1 MDAVSIAD
9 LADIVGGTVTG
20 WTPQADLV
28 RHVTIHSKHIM
39 QGSLFFALPG
49 ARTDGHK
56 FARDALANGAVGVV
70 LAEGQGQGD
79 DFGGPV
85 IAVPDP
91 LEALQQLAQWWRAQ
105 LPATVVAVVGSSG
118 KTVTKDALVQILGA
132 DRRVFGTPGSF
143 NSKVGVPLALLDCP
157 AGCDIAVF
165 EAAATEPGEM
175 SLLQD
180 IIRPDHVVFTNLG
193 TRHAS
198 SFPGPEAHARELMSI
213 KGDGPDGWLVIGDPQ
228 PVVRGVAEGLAARG
242 YYRGDATAIPAF
254 TILESDPRST
264 LVRVS
269 FPGSADGHVVIQTPF
284 EEILMDVEVALAA
297 SWLLGVEPGT
307 ALQTLTDYV
316 PTETRMEVWQSPEGW
331 TVVRDVATTDA
342 VTLGTALQVS
352 RRLARRSSR
361 FSVVLSDPLGSCK
374 TESVHALGRTLGSS
388 KVDSLWAL
396 ECAAH
401 RGIGET
407 LSAMGSGVEVRYFA
421 SLEAMRPALRDN
433 LGNDDI
439 VLIESPRERSLADVT
454 STLIEPLAPTRLY
467 IDRAALESNV
477 IAFRRLVGPQ
487 VQLLAMVKGLAYG
500 TNAIHVSRSL
510 QAAGIDQLGV
520 ATVDEGVALRRAE
533 VSLPI
538 LVTLATSTEMDKVI
552 RNDLTPQ
559 VYTPSMLDSVIFHAR
574 GSARRQPL
582 KIHLEIET
590 GMHRTG
596 LQPDDAIKALERLRG
611 EPSVSLAGLMTHFAC
626 ADQPDEDE
634 FTLAQIAR
642 FTEVARAAEELGFK
656 DFIKHAANTAGAIRF
671 PAARFDMVRIGIGL
685 YGVYPSPETAQQ
697 INLTPVVALVSQ
709 IVEIQ
714 DLSEGDRI
722 GYGGTY
728 RVSAGERRRVAVV
741 AAGYHDCVPR
751 CLSNFGYVSVD
762 GRKCRILGRVSM
774 DSMVVDVSAC
784 PGAAVGSDV
793 LIYGRHGGSSVSIEE
808 VAAAMDTIPY
818 ELLSR
823 VQPRVL
829 RVLTQ
834 H

>member
-1 MDAVSIAD
+1 MDAVGIAD
-9 LADIVGGTVTG
+9 LAVVVGGRVTG

-39 QGSLFFALPG
+39 RGSLFVALPG
-49 ARTDGHK
+49 TRTDGYE
-56 FARDALANGAVGVV
+56 FAREALANGAVGAV
-70 LAEGQGQGD
+70 LAERQSQD
-79 DFGGPV
+79 KEYDGPV
-85 IAVPDP
+85 VLVPDP
-91 LEALQQLAQWWRAQ
+91 LEALQRLAQWWRSQ

-157 AGCDIAVF
+157 ADCDVAVI

-175 SLLQD
+175 SLLHD
-180 IIRPDHVVFTNLG
+180 IVRPDHVVFTNLG
-193 TRHAS
+193 TRHAAN
-198 SFPGPEAHARELMSI
+198 FPGPESHARELLSMT
-213 KGDGPDGWLVIGDPQ
+213 GARANGWLVIGDPQ
-228 PVVRGVAEGLAARG
+228 PVVRSAAEDLAVRS
-242 YYRGDATAIPAF
+242 YYRGDPAVIPAF
-254 TILESDPRST
+254 TVLESDPRST

-269 FPGSADGHVVIQTPF
+269 FPGTADGHVAIQTPF
-284 EEILMDVEVALAA
+284 EEILTDVEVALAA

-307 ALQTLTDYV
+307 ALQALTVYV

-374 TESVHALGRTLGSS
+374 TESMHALGRTLGSS
-388 KVDSLWAL
+388 EVDSLWAL
-396 ECAAH
+396 ECASH
-401 RGIGET
+401 RGIGEA
-407 LSAMGSGVEVRYFA
+407 LSAMGSDVEVRYFA

-477 IAFRRLVGPQ
+477 IAFRRLVGPH

-538 LVTLATSTEMDKVI
+538 LVTLATSAEMDKVI

-559 VYTPSMLDSVIFHAR
+559 IYTPSMLDSVIFHAR
-574 GSARRQPL
+574 GTARRRQPL
-582 KIHLEIET
+582 KIHLEVET

-596 LQPDDAIKALERLRG
+596 FQPDDAIKALERLRG

-626 ADQPDEDE
+626 ADEPDEDE

-642 FTEVARAAEELGFK
+642 FTEVARAAEDLGFK
-656 DFIKHAANTAGAIRF
+656 DFIKHVANTAGAIRF
-671 PAARFDMVRIGIGL
+671 PAAHFDMVRIGIGI
-685 YGVYPSPETAQQ
+685 YGVYPSPETARH
-697 INLTPVVALVSQ
+697 IDLTPVVALVSQ

-728 RVSAGERRRVAVV
+728 RVPAGGRRVAVV

-762 GRKCRILGRVSM
+762 GHKCRILGRVSM
-774 DSMVVDVSAC
+774 DSMVVDVSDC

>member
-1 MDAVSIAD
+1 VDAVSIAD
-9 LADIVGGTVTG
+9 LADIVGGRLTG

-28 RHVTIHSKHIM
+28 RHVTIHSQHIM
-39 QGSLFFALPG
+39 QGSVFFALPG
-49 ARTDGHK
+49 GRTDGHK
-56 FARDALANGAVGVV
+56 FAHDALANGAVGVV
-70 LAEGQGQGD
+70 LAEDQSQAHD
-79 DFGGPV
+79 YGGPV
-85 IAVPDP
+85 VQVPDP
-91 LEALQQLAQWWRAQ
+91 LESLQRLAKWWRSQ
-105 LPATVVAVVGSSG
+105 LSATVVAVVGSSG

-143 NSKVGVPLALLDCP
+143 NSQVGVPLALLDCP
-157 AGCDIAVF
+157 ADCDVAVL

-180 IIRPDHVVFTNLG
+180 IIHPDHVVFTNLG

-198 SFPGPEAHARELMSI
+198 NFPGAEAHVRELLSI
-213 KGDGPDGWLVIGDPQ
+213 TGGNADGWLVIGDPQ
-228 PVVRGVAEGLAARG
+228 PAVRSVADGLAGRS
-242 YYRGDATAIPAF
+242 YYRGDATVIPAF
-254 TILESDPRST
+254 TILESNPRST
-264 LVRVS
+264 LARVS
-269 FPGSADGHVVIQTPF
+269 FPGTADGHVLIQTPF
-284 EEILMDVEVALAA
+284 EEILMDIEVALAA
-297 SWLLGVEPGT
+297 SWLLGVEPAT
-307 ALQTLTDYV
+307 ALQALADYT
-316 PTETRMEVWQSPEGW
+316 PTETRMEVWQSPDGW

-361 FSVVLSDPLGSCK
+361 FSVVLSDPLESCK
-374 TESVHALGRTLGSS
+374 AESLDALGRTLGSS
-388 KVDSLWAL
+388 RVDSLWAL
-396 ECAAH
+396 ECASH
-401 RGIGET
+401 REIGAT
-407 LSAMGSGVEVRYFA
+407 LTATGSGVEVRYFA
-421 SLEAMRPALRDN
+421 SLEEMRPILRDH
-433 LGNDDI
+433 LGSDDI

-477 IAFRRLVGPQ
+477 IAFRRLIGPQ
-487 VQLLAMVKGLAYG
+487 IQLLAMVKGLAYG

-510 QAAGIDQLGV
+510 QAAGVDQLGV

-559 VYTPSMLDSVIFHAR
+559 IYTPSMLDSVILHAR
-574 GSARRQPL
+574 MSTRRQPL

-596 LQPDDAIKALERLRG
+596 FEPADAIKALERLRG

-626 ADQPDEDE
+626 ADLPGEDD
-634 FTLAQIAR
+634 FTRKQISR
-642 FTEVARAAEELGFK
+642 FMEVTRAAEELGFK
-656 DFIKHAANTAGAIRF
+656 DFIRHAANTAGAIRF
-671 PAARFDMVRIGIGL
+671 PEARLDMVRVGIGL
-685 YGVYPSPETAQQ
+685 YGVYPSLETAHQ

-714 DLSEGDRI
+714 DLAEGDRV

-728 RVSAGERRRVAVV
+728 RAPAGGRRVAVV

-751 CLSNFGYVSVD
+751 SLSNFGYVSVD
-762 GRKCRILGRVSM
+762 GRKCRILGIVSM
-774 DSMVVDVSAC
+774 DSMVVDVSDC

-793 LIYGRHGGSSVSIEE
+793 LIYGRHGGSSVPIEE
-808 VAAAMDTIPY
+808 VASAMDTIPY

>member
-9 LADIVGGTVTG
+9 LADIVGGRVTG
-20 WTPQADLV
+20 WTPQAELV
-28 RHVTIHSKHIM
+28 RHVTAHSQHIM
-39 QGSLFFALPG
+39 QGSVFFALPG
-49 ARTDGHK
+49 TRTDGHE
-56 FARDALANGAVGVV
+56 FAREALTNGAVGVV
-70 LAEGQGQGD
+70 LAETQGQAHD
-79 DFGGPV
+79 YGGPV
-85 IAVPDP
+85 VQVRNP
-91 LEALQQLAQWWRAQ
+91 LEALQRLARWWRSQ
-105 LPATVVAVVGSSG
+105 LSATVVAVVGSSG

-143 NSKVGVPLALLDCP
+143 NSKLGVPLALLDCP
-157 AGCDIAVF
+157 ADCEVAII

-193 TRHAS
+193 TRHGS
-198 SFPGPEAHARELMSI
+198 NFPGPEAHVRELLSI
-213 KGDGPDGWLVIGDPQ
+213 TGAGADGWLVVGDPQ
-228 PVVRGVAEGLAARG
+228 PVVRAVAEDLAVRS
-242 YYRGDATAIPAF
+242 YYRGDSAVMPAF

-264 LVRVS
+264 LALVS
-269 FPGSADGHVVIQTPF
+269 FPGAADGHVVIQTPF

-297 SWLLGVEPGT
+297 SWLLGVEPST
-307 ALQTLTDYV
+307 ALQALADYV

-352 RRLARRSSR
+352 RRLARQSSR

-374 TESVHALGRTLGSS
+374 TESVRALGRTLGNS

-396 ECAAH
+396 ECDSH
-401 RGIGET
+401 REIGKT
-407 LSAMGSGVEVRYFA
+407 LTAMGSDVEVRYFA
-421 SLEAMRPALRDN
+421 SLEAMRPAFRDN
-433 LGNDDI
+433 LGNDDV

-454 STLIEPLAPTRLY
+454 SILIEPLAPTRLY

-477 IAFRRLVGPQ
+477 IAFRRLIGPQ

-500 TNAIHVSRSL
+500 TSAIHVSRSL
-510 QAAGIDQLGV
+510 QAAGVDQLGV

-559 VYTPSMLDSVIFHAR
+559 IYTSSMLDSVIFHAR
-574 GSARRQPL
+574 LNTRRQPV
-582 KIHLEIET
+582 KVHLEVET

-596 LQPDDAIKALERLRG
+596 FQPADAIKALERIRD

-626 ADQPDEDE
+626 ADQPGEDD
-634 FTLAQIAR
+634 FTLEQIAR
-642 FTEVARAAEELGFK
+642 FMEVARAAEELGLK
-656 DFIKHAANTAGAIRF
+656 DFIRHAANTAGAIRF
-671 PAARFDMVRIGIGL
+671 PAARLDMVRVGIGL
-685 YGVYPSPETAQQ
+685 YGVYPSSETAHQ
-697 INLTPVVALVSQ
+697 IDLTTVVALVSQ

-728 RVSAGERRRVAVV
+728 RVPAGGRRVAVV

-751 CLSNFGYVSVD
+751 GLSNFGYVSVD
-762 GRKCRILGRVSM
+762 GRKCRILGIVSM
-774 DSMVVDVSAC
+774 DSMVVDVSDC
-784 PGAAVGSDV
+784 PSATVGSDV
-793 LIYGRHGGSSVSIEE
+793 LIYGRHGGSIVPIEE

>member
-9 LADIVGGTVTG
+9 LADIVGGRVTG
-20 WTPQADLV
+20 WTPQAELV
-28 RHVTIHSKHIM
+28 RHVTAHSQHIM
-39 QGSLFFALPG
+39 QGSVFFALPG
-49 ARTDGHK
+49 TRTDGHE
-56 FARDALANGAVGVV
+56 FAREALTNGAVGVV
-70 LAEGQGQGD
+70 LAENQGQAHD
-79 DFGGPV
+79 YGGPV
-85 IAVPDP
+85 VQVRNP
-91 LEALQQLAQWWRAQ
+91 LEALQRLARWWRSQ
-105 LPATVVAVVGSSG
+105 LSATVVAVVGSSG

-143 NSKVGVPLALLDCP
+143 NSKLGVPLALLDCP
-157 AGCDIAVF
+157 ADCEVAII

-193 TRHAS
+193 TRHGS
-198 SFPGPEAHARELMSI
+198 NFPGPEAHVRELLSI
-213 KGDGPDGWLVIGDPQ
+213 TGAGADGWLVVGDPQ
-228 PVVRGVAEGLAARG
+228 PVVRAVAEDLAVRS
-242 YYRGDATAIPAF
+242 YYRGDSAVMPAF

-264 LVRVS
+264 LALVS
-269 FPGSADGHVVIQTPF
+269 FPGAADGHVVIQTPF

-297 SWLLGVEPGT
+297 SWLLGVEPST
-307 ALQTLTDYV
+307 ALQALADYV

-352 RRLARRSSR
+352 RRLARQSSR

-374 TESVHALGRTLGSS
+374 TESVRALGRTLGNS

-396 ECAAH
+396 ECDSH
-401 RGIGET
+401 REIGKT
-407 LSAMGSGVEVRYFA
+407 LTAMGSDVEVRYFA
-421 SLEAMRPALRDN
+421 SLEAMRPAFRDN
-433 LGNDDI
+433 LGNDDV

-454 STLIEPLAPTRLY
+454 SILIEPLAPTRLY

-477 IAFRRLVGPQ
+477 IAFRRLIGPQ

-500 TNAIHVSRSL
+500 TSAIHVSRSL
-510 QAAGIDQLGV
+510 QAAGVDQLGV

-559 VYTPSMLDSVIFHAR
+559 IYTSSMLDSVIFHAR
-574 GSARRQPL
+574 LNTRRQPV
-582 KIHLEIET
+582 KVHLEVET

-596 LQPDDAIKALERLRG
+596 FQPADAIKALERIRD

-626 ADQPDEDE
+626 ADQPGEDD
-634 FTLAQIAR
+634 FTLEQIAR
-642 FTEVARAAEELGFK
+642 FMEVARAAEELGFK
-656 DFIKHAANTAGAIRF
+656 DFIRHAANTAGAIRF
-671 PAARFDMVRIGIGL
+671 PAARLDMVRVGIGL
-685 YGVYPSPETAQQ
+685 YGVYPSSETADQ
-697 INLTPVVALVSQ
+697 IDLTTVVALVSQ

-728 RVSAGERRRVAVV
+728 RVPAGGRRVAVV

-751 CLSNFGYVSVD
+751 GLSNFGYVSVD
-762 GRKCRILGRVSM
+762 GRKCRILGIVSM
-774 DSMVVDVSAC
+774 DSMVVDVSDC
-784 PGAAVGSDV
+784 PSAAVGSDV
-793 LIYGRHGGSSVSIEE
+793 LIYGRHGGSIVPIEE

>member
-9 LADIVGGTVTG
+9 LADIVGGRVTG
-20 WTPQADLV
+20 WTPQAELV
-28 RHVTIHSKHIM
+28 RHVTAHSQHIM
-39 QGSLFFALPG
+39 QGSVFFALPG
-49 ARTDGHK
+49 TRTDGHE
-56 FARDALANGAVGVV
+56 FAREALTNGAVGVV
-70 LAEGQGQGD
+70 LAENQGPAHD
-79 DFGGPV
+79 YGGPV
-85 IAVPDP
+85 VQVRNP
-91 LEALQQLAQWWRAQ
+91 LEALQRLARWWRSQ
-105 LPATVVAVVGSSG
+105 LSATVVAVVGSSG

-143 NSKVGVPLALLDCP
+143 NSKLGVPLALLDCP
-157 AGCDIAVF
+157 ADCEVAII

-193 TRHAS
+193 TRHGS
-198 SFPGPEAHARELMSI
+198 NFPGPEAHVRELLSI
-213 KGDGPDGWLVIGDPQ
+213 TGAGADGWLVVGDPQ
-228 PVVRGVAEGLAARG
+228 PVVRAVAEDLAVRS
-242 YYRGDATAIPAF
+242 YYRGDSAVMPAF

-264 LVRVS
+264 LALVS
-269 FPGSADGHVVIQTPF
+269 FPGAADGHVVIQTPF

-297 SWLLGVEPGT
+297 SWLLGVEPST
-307 ALQTLTDYV
+307 ALQALTDYV

-352 RRLARRSSR
+352 RRLARQSSR

-374 TESVHALGRTLGSS
+374 TESVRALGRTLGNS

-396 ECAAH
+396 ECDSH
-401 RGIGET
+401 REIGKT
-407 LSAMGSGVEVRYFA
+407 LTAMGSDVEVRYFA
-421 SLEAMRPALRDN
+421 SLEAMRPAFRDN
-433 LGNDDI
+433 LGNDDV

-454 STLIEPLAPTRLY
+454 SILIEPLAPTRLY

-477 IAFRRLVGPQ
+477 IAFRRLIGPQ

-500 TNAIHVSRSL
+500 TSAIHVSRSL
-510 QAAGIDQLGV
+510 QAAGVDQLGV
-520 ATVDEGVALRRAE
+520 ATVDEGIALRRAE

-559 VYTPSMLDSVIFHAR
+559 IYTSSMLDSVIFHAR
-574 GSARRQPL
+574 LNTRRQPV
-582 KIHLEIET
+582 KVHLEVET

-596 LQPDDAIKALERLRG
+596 FQPADAIKALERIRD
-611 EPSVSLAGLMTHFAC
+611 EPSVRLAGLMTHFAC
-626 ADQPDEDE
+626 ADQPGEDD
-634 FTLAQIAR
+634 FTLEQIAR
-642 FTEVARAAEELGFK
+642 FMEVAHAAEELGFK
-656 DFIKHAANTAGAIRF
+656 DFIRHAANTAGAIRF
-671 PAARFDMVRIGIGL
+671 PAARLDMVRVGIGL
-685 YGVYPSPETAQQ
+685 YGVYPSSETAHQ
-697 INLTPVVALVSQ
+697 IDLTTVVALVSQ

-728 RVSAGERRRVAVV
+728 RVPAGGRRVAVV

-751 CLSNFGYVSVD
+751 GLSNFGYVSVD
-762 GRKCRILGRVSM
+762 GRKCRILGIVSM
-774 DSMVVDVSAC
+774 DSMVVDVSDC
-784 PGAAVGSDV
+784 PSATVGSDV
-793 LIYGRHGGSSVSIEE
+793 LIYGRHGGSIVPIED

>member
-9 LADIVGGTVTG
+9 LADIVGGRVTG

-28 RHVTIHSKHIM
+28 RHVTVHSQHIM
-39 QGSLFFALPG
+39 QGSVFFALPG
-49 ARTDGHK
+49 TRTDGHE
-56 FARDALANGAVGVV
+56 FAREALANGAVGVV
-70 LAEGQGQGD
+70 LAESQGQAHD
-79 DFGGPV
+79 YGGPV
-85 IAVPDP
+85 VQVRNP
-91 LEALQQLAQWWRAQ
+91 LEALQRLAKWWRSQ
-105 LPATVVAVVGSSG
+105 LSATVVAVVGSSG

-143 NSKVGVPLALLDCP
+143 NSKLGVPLALLDCP
-157 AGCDIAVF
+157 ADCEVAIL

-175 SLLQD
+175 SLLQE

-198 SFPGPEAHARELMSI
+198 NFPGPEAHVRELLSI
-213 KGDGPDGWLVIGDPQ
+213 TGAGADGWLVVGDPQ
-228 PVVRGVAEGLAARG
+228 PVVRGVAEHLAGRS
-242 YYRGDATAIPAF
+242 YYRGDSAVIPAF

-264 LVRVS
+264 LALVS
-269 FPGSADGHVVIQTPF
+269 FPGAADGHVVIQTPF

-297 SWLLGVEPGT
+297 SWLLGVEPST
-307 ALQTLTDYV
+307 ALQALTDYV

-352 RRLARRSSR
+352 RRLARQSSR
-361 FSVVLSDPLGSCK
+361 FSVVLSDPLASCK
-374 TESVHALGRTLGSS
+374 TESVHALGRTLGNS

-396 ECAAH
+396 ECDAH
-401 RGIGET
+401 REIGET
-407 LSAMGSGVEVRYFA
+407 LTAMGSDVEVRYFA
-421 SLEAMRPALRDN
+421 SLEAMRPAFRDN

-477 IAFRRLVGPQ
+477 IAFRRLIGPQ

-500 TNAIHVSRSL
+500 TSAIHVSRSM
-510 QAAGIDQLGV
+510 QAAGVDQLGV

-538 LVTLATSTEMDKVI
+538 LVTLATSTEMDKVV

-559 VYTPSMLDSVIFHAR
+559 IYTSSMLDSVIFHACLNT
-574 GSARRQPL
+574 RRQPV
-582 KIHLEIET
+582 KIHLEVET

-596 LQPDDAIKALERLRG
+596 FQPADAIKALERLRG

-626 ADQPDEDE
+626 ADQPGEDD
-634 FTLAQIAR
+634 FTLEQIAR
-642 FTEVARAAEELGFK
+642 FMEVAHAAEELGFK
-656 DFIKHAANTAGAIRF
+656 DFIRHAANTAGAIRF
-671 PAARFDMVRIGIGL
+671 PAARLDMVRVGIGL
-685 YGVYPSPETAQQ
+685 YGVYPSSETAHQ
-697 INLTPVVALVSQ
+697 IDLTTVVALVSQ

-728 RVSAGERRRVAVV
+728 RVPAGGRRVAVV

-751 CLSNFGYVSVD
+751 GLSNFGYVSVD
-762 GRKCRILGRVSM
+762 GRKCRILGIVSM
-774 DSMVVDVSAC
+774 DSMVVDVSDC
-784 PGAAVGSDV
+784 PSAAVGSDV
-793 LIYGRHGGSSVSIEE
+793 LIYGRHGGAIVPIEE

>member
-9 LADIVGGTVTG
+9 LADIVGGRVTG
-20 WTPQADLV
+20 WTPQAELV
-28 RHVTIHSKHIM
+28 RHVTAHSQHIM
-39 QGSLFFALPG
+39 QGSVFFALPG
-49 ARTDGHK
+49 TRTDGHE
-56 FARDALANGAVGVV
+56 FAREALTNGAVGVV
-70 LAEGQGQGD
+70 LAESQGQAHD
-79 DFGGPV
+79 YGGPV
-85 IAVPDP
+85 VQVRNP
-91 LEALQQLAQWWRAQ
+91 LEALQRLAKWWRSQ
-105 LPATVVAVVGSSG
+105 LSATVVAVVGSSG

-143 NSKVGVPLALLDCP
+143 NSQLGVPLALLDCP
-157 AGCDIAVF
+157 ADCEVAII

-193 TRHAS
+193 TRHGS
-198 SFPGPEAHARELMSI
+198 NFPSPEAHVRELLSI
-213 KGDGPDGWLVIGDPQ
+213 TGAGADGWLVVGDPQ
-228 PVVRGVAEGLAARG
+228 PVVRGVAEDLAVRS
-242 YYRGDATAIPAF
+242 YYRGDSAVMPAF

-264 LVRVS
+264 LALVS
-269 FPGSADGHVVIQTPF
+269 FPGAADGHVVIQTPF

-307 ALQTLTDYV
+307 ALQALTDYV

-352 RRLARRSSR
+352 RRLARQSSR
-361 FSVVLSDPLGSCK
+361 FSVVLSDPLGSSK
-374 TESVHALGRTLGSS
+374 TESVHALGRTLGNS

-396 ECAAH
+396 ECDSH
-401 RGIGET
+401 REIGKT
-407 LSAMGSGVEVRYFA
+407 LTAMGSDVEVRYFA
-421 SLEAMRPALRDN
+421 SLEAMRPAFRDN
-433 LGNDDI
+433 LGDDDV

-454 STLIEPLAPTRLY
+454 SILIEPLAPTRLY

-477 IAFRRLVGPQ
+477 IAFRRLIGPQ

-500 TNAIHVSRSL
+500 TSAIHVSRSL
-510 QAAGIDQLGV
+510 QAAGVDQLGV

-559 VYTPSMLDSVIFHAR
+559 IYTSSMLDSVIFHAR
-574 GSARRQPL
+574 LNTRRQPV
-582 KIHLEIET
+582 KIHLEVET

-596 LQPDDAIKALERLRG
+596 FQPADAIKALERLRG

-626 ADQPDEDE
+626 ADQPGEDD
-634 FTLAQIAR
+634 FTLEQIAR
-642 FTEVARAAEELGFK
+642 FMEVARAAEELGFK
-656 DFIKHAANTAGAIRF
+656 DFIRHAANTAGAIRF
-671 PAARFDMVRIGIGL
+671 PAARLDMVRVGIGL
-685 YGVYPSPETAQQ
+685 YGVYPSSETAHQ
-697 INLTPVVALVSQ
+697 IDLTTVVALVSQ

-728 RVSAGERRRVAVV
+728 RVPAGGRRAAVV

-751 CLSNFGYVSVD
+751 GLSNFGYVSVD
-762 GRKCRILGRVSM
+762 GRKCRILGIVSM
-774 DSMVVDVSAC
+774 DSMVVDVSDC
-784 PGAAVGSDV
+784 PSAAVGSDV
-793 LIYGRHGGSSVSIEE
+793 LIYGRHGGSIVPIEE

>member
-1 MDAVSIAD
+1 VDAVSIAD
-9 LADIVGGTVTG
+9 LADIVGGRVTG

-28 RHVTIHSKHIM
+28 RHVTVHSQHIM
-39 QGSLFFALPG
+39 QGSVFFALPG
-49 ARTDGHK
+49 TRTDGHE
-56 FARDALANGAVGVV
+56 FAREALANGAVGMV
-70 LAEGQGQGD
+70 LAENQGQAHD
-79 DFGGPV
+79 YAGPV
-85 IAVPDP
+85 VQVRNP
-91 LEALQQLAQWWRAQ
+91 LEALQRLAKWWRSQ
-105 LPATVVAVVGSSG
+105 LSATVVAVVGSSG

-143 NSKVGVPLALLDCP
+143 NSKLGVPLALLDCP
-157 AGCDIAVF
+157 ADCEVAIL

-175 SLLQD
+175 SLLQE

-198 SFPGPEAHARELMSI
+198 NFPGPEAHVRELLSI
-213 KGDGPDGWLVIGDPQ
+213 TGAGTDGWLVVGDPQ
-228 PVVRGVAEGLAARG
+228 PVVRGVAEHLAGRS
-242 YYRGDATAIPAF
+242 YYRGDSAVIPAF

-264 LVRVS
+264 LALVS
-269 FPGSADGHVVIQTPF
+269 FPGAADGHVVIQTPF

-297 SWLLGVEPGT
+297 SWLLGVEPSA
-307 ALQTLTDYV
+307 ALQALTDYV

-352 RRLARRSSR
+352 RRLARQSSR

-374 TESVHALGRTLGSS
+374 TESVHALGRTLGNS

-396 ECAAH
+396 ECDAH
-401 RGIGET
+401 REIGET
-407 LSAMGSGVEVRYFA
+407 LTAMGSNVEVRYFA
-421 SLEAMRPALRDN
+421 SLEAMRPAFRDN

-477 IAFRRLVGPQ
+477 IAFRRLIGPQ

-500 TNAIHVSRSL
+500 TSAIHVSRSL
-510 QAAGIDQLGV
+510 QAAGVDQLGV

-538 LVTLATSTEMDKVI
+538 LVTLATSTEMDKVV

-559 VYTPSMLDSVIFHAR
+559 IYTSSMLDSVIFHACLNT
-574 GSARRQPL
+574 RRQPV
-582 KIHLEIET
+582 KIHLEVET

-596 LQPDDAIKALERLRG
+596 FQPADAIKALERLRG

-626 ADQPDEDE
+626 ADQPGEDD
-634 FTLAQIAR
+634 FTLEQIAR
-642 FTEVARAAEELGFK
+642 FMEVARAAEELGFK
-656 DFIKHAANTAGAIRF
+656 DFIRHAANTAGAIRF
-671 PAARFDMVRIGIGL
+671 PAARLDMVRVGIGL
-685 YGVYPSPETAQQ
+685 YGVYPSSETAHQ
-697 INLTPVVALVSQ
+697 IDLTTVVALVSQ

-728 RVSAGERRRVAVV
+728 RVPAGGRRVAVV

-751 CLSNFGYVSVD
+751 GLSNFGYVSVD
-762 GRKCRILGRVSM
+762 GRKCRILGIVSM
-774 DSMVVDVSAC
+774 DSMVVDVSDC
-784 PGAAVGSDV
+784 PSAAVGSDV
-793 LIYGRHGGSSVSIEE
+793 LIYGRHGGSIVPIEE

>member
-1 MDAVSIAD
+1 VDAVSIAD
-9 LADIVGGTVTG
+9 LADIVGGRVTG
-20 WTPQADLV
+20 WTPQAELV
-28 RHVTIHSKHIM
+28 RHVTAHSQHIM
-39 QGSLFFALPG
+39 QGSVFFALPG
-49 ARTDGHK
+49 TRTDGHE
-56 FARDALANGAVGVV
+56 FAREALTNGAVGVV
-70 LAEGQGQGD
+70 LAENQGQAHD
-79 DFGGPV
+79 YGGPV
-85 IAVPDP
+85 VQVRNP
-91 LEALQQLAQWWRAQ
+91 LEALQRLAKWWRSQ
-105 LPATVVAVVGSSG
+105 LSATVVAVVGSSG

-143 NSKVGVPLALLDCP
+143 NSKLGVPLALLDCP
-157 AGCDIAVF
+157 ADCEVAII

-198 SFPGPEAHARELMSI
+198 NFPGPEAHVRELLSI
-213 KGDGPDGWLVIGDPQ
+213 TGAGTDGWLVVGDPQ
-228 PVVRGVAEGLAARG
+228 PVVRTVAEDLAARS
-242 YYRGDATAIPAF
+242 YYRGDSAVMPAF

-264 LVRVS
+264 LALVS
-269 FPGSADGHVVIQTPF
+269 FPGAADGHVVIQTPF

-307 ALQTLTDYV
+307 ALQALTDYV

-361 FSVVLSDPLGSCK
+361 FSVVLSDPLGSSK
-374 TESVHALGRTLGSS
+374 TESVHALGRTLGNS

-396 ECAAH
+396 ECDSH
-401 RGIGET
+401 REIGKT
-407 LSAMGSGVEVRYFA
+407 LTAMGSDVEVRYFA
-421 SLEAMRPALRDN
+421 SLEAMRPAFRDN
-433 LGNDDI
+433 LGDDDV

-454 STLIEPLAPTRLY
+454 SILIEPLAPTRLY

-477 IAFRRLVGPQ
+477 IAFRRLIGPQ

-500 TNAIHVSRSL
+500 TSAIHVSRSL
-510 QAAGIDQLGV
+510 QAAGVDQLGV

-559 VYTPSMLDSVIFHAR
+559 IYTSSMLDSVIFHA
-574 GSARRQPL
+574 GLNTRRQPV
-582 KIHLEIET
+582 KIHLEVET

-596 LQPDDAIKALERLRG
+596 FQPADAIKALERLRG

-626 ADQPDEDE
+626 ADQPGEDD
-634 FTLAQIAR
+634 FTLEQIAR
-642 FTEVARAAEELGFK
+642 FMEVASAAEELGFK
-656 DFIKHAANTAGAIRF
+656 DFIRHAANTAGAIRF
-671 PAARFDMVRIGIGL
+671 PAARLDMVRVGIGL
-685 YGVYPSPETAQQ
+685 YGVYPSSETAHQ
-697 INLTPVVALVSQ
+697 IDLTTVVALVSQ

-728 RVSAGERRRVAVV
+728 QVPAGGRRVAVV

-751 CLSNFGYVSVD
+751 GLSNFGYVSVD
-762 GRKCRILGRVSM
+762 GRKCRILGVVSM
-774 DSMVVDVSAC
+774 DSMVVDVSDC
-784 PGAAVGSDV
+784 PSAAVGSDV
-793 LIYGRHGGSSVSIEE
+793 LIYGRHGGSIVPIEE

>member
-1 MDAVSIAD
+1 VDAVSIAD
-9 LADIVGGTVTG
+9 LADIVGGGLTG

-28 RHVTIHSKHIM
+28 RHVTIHSQHIM
-39 QGSLFFALPG
+39 QGSVFFALPG
-49 ARTDGHK
+49 ARTEGHK
-56 FARDALANGAVGVV
+56 FAHDALANGAVGVV
-70 LAEGQGQGD
+70 LAEDQSQAHD
-79 DFGGPV
+79 YGGPV
-85 IAVPDP
+85 IQVPDP
-91 LEALQQLAQWWRAQ
+91 LESLQRLAKWWRSQ
-105 LPATVVAVVGSSG
+105 LSATVVAVVGSSG

-157 AGCDIAVF
+157 ADCDVAIL

-180 IIRPDHVVFTNLG
+180 VIHPDHVVFTNLG

-198 SFPGPEAHARELMSI
+198 NFPGTEAHVRELLSI
-213 KGDGPDGWLVIGDPQ
+213 TKGNADGWLVIGDPQ
-228 PVVRGVAEGLAARG
+228 PVVRGVAAGVAARR
-242 YYRGDATAIPAF
+242 YHRGESTVIPAF
-254 TILESDPRST
+254 TILESNPRST
-264 LVRVS
+264 LARVS
-269 FPGSADGHVVIQTPF
+269 FPGAADGHIVIQTPF
-284 EEILMDVEVALAA
+284 EEILMDIEVALAA
-297 SWLLGVEPGT
+297 SWLLGVEPAT
-307 ALQTLTDYV
+307 ALQALNDYV
-316 PTETRMEVWQSPEGW
+316 PTKTRMEVWQSPEGW

-361 FSVVLSDPLGSCK
+361 FSVVLSDPLESCK
-374 TESVHALGRTLGSS
+374 TESARALGRTLDSS

-396 ECAAH
+396 ECAPH
-401 RGIGET
+401 RAIGAVLT
-407 LSAMGSGVEVRYFA
+407 TMGSGVDVRYFA

-433 LGNDDI
+433 LGSDDI

-477 IAFRRLVGPQ
+477 IAFRRLIGPQ

-510 QAAGIDQLGV
+510 QAAGVDQLGV

-559 VYTPSMLDSVIFHAR
+559 VYTPSMLDSVILHAR
-574 GSARRQPL
+574 MSARRQPL
-582 KIHLEIET
+582 KIHLEVET

-596 LQPDDAIKALERLRG
+596 FQPADAIKALERLRG

-626 ADQPDEDE
+626 ADLPGEDD
-634 FTLAQIAR
+634 FTLQQMSR
-642 FTEVARAAEELGFK
+642 FTEVTRAAEELGFK
-656 DFIKHAANTAGAIRF
+656 DFIRHAANTAGAIRF
-671 PAARFDMVRIGIGL
+671 PAARLDMVRVGLGL
-685 YGVYPSPETAQQ
+685 YGVYPSPETVHQ

-714 DLSEGDRI
+714 DLTEGDRI

-728 RVSAGERRRVAVV
+728 RVPAGGRRVAVV

-751 CLSNFGYVSVD
+751 SLSNFGYVSVD
-762 GRKCRILGRVSM
+762 GRKCRILGIVSM
-774 DSMVVDVSAC
+774 DSMVVDVSDC

-793 LIYGRHGGSSVSIEE
+793 LIYGRHGGASVPIEE

>member
-9 LADIVGGTVTG
+9 LADIVGGRVTG
-20 WTPQADLV
+20 WTPQAELV
-28 RHVTIHSKHIM
+28 RHVTAHSQHIM
-39 QGSLFFALPG
+39 QGSVFFALPG
-49 ARTDGHK
+49 TRTDGHE
-56 FARDALANGAVGVV
+56 FAREALTNGAVGVV
-70 LAEGQGQGD
+70 LAENQGQAHD
-79 DFGGPV
+79 YGGPV
-85 IAVPDP
+85 VQVRNP
-91 LEALQQLAQWWRAQ
+91 LEALQRLARWWRSQ
-105 LPATVVAVVGSSG
+105 LSATVVAVVGSSG

-143 NSKVGVPLALLDCP
+143 NSKLGVPLALLDCP
-157 AGCDIAVF
+157 ADCEVAII

-193 TRHAS
+193 TRHGS
-198 SFPGPEAHARELMSI
+198 NFPGPEAHVRELLSI
-213 KGDGPDGWLVIGDPQ
+213 TGAGADGWLVVGDPQ
-228 PVVRGVAEGLAARG
+228 PVVRAVAENLAVRS
-242 YYRGDATAIPAF
+242 YYRGDSAVIPAF

-264 LVRVS
+264 LALVS
-269 FPGSADGHVVIQTPF
+269 FPGAADGHVVIQTPF

-297 SWLLGVEPGT
+297 SWLLGVEPST
-307 ALQTLTDYV
+307 ALQALTDYV

-352 RRLARRSSR
+352 RRLARQSSR

-374 TESVHALGRTLGSS
+374 TESVHALGRTLGNS

-396 ECAAH
+396 ECDSH
-401 RGIGET
+401 REIGKT
-407 LSAMGSGVEVRYFA
+407 LTAMGSDVEVRYFA
-421 SLEAMRPALRDN
+421 SLEAMRPAFRDN
-433 LGNDDI
+433 LGNDDV

-454 STLIEPLAPTRLY
+454 SILIEPLAPTRLY

-477 IAFRRLVGPQ
+477 IAFRRLIGPQ

-500 TNAIHVSRSL
+500 TSAIHVSRSL
-510 QAAGIDQLGV
+510 QAAGVDQLGV

-559 VYTPSMLDSVIFHAR
+559 IYTSSMLDSVIFHAR
-574 GSARRQPL
+574 LNTRRQPV
-582 KIHLEIET
+582 KVHLEVET

-596 LQPDDAIKALERLRG
+596 FQPADAIKALERIRD

-626 ADQPDEDE
+626 ADQPGEDD
-634 FTLAQIAR
+634 FTLEQIAR
-642 FTEVARAAEELGFK
+642 FMEVARTAEELGFK
-656 DFIKHAANTAGAIRF
+656 DFIRHAANTAGAIRF
-671 PAARFDMVRIGIGL
+671 PAARLDMVRVGIGL
-685 YGVYPSPETAQQ
+685 YGVYPSSETAHQ
-697 INLTPVVALVSQ
+697 IDLTTVVALVSQ

-728 RVSAGERRRVAVV
+728 RVPAGGRRVAVV

-751 CLSNFGYVSVD
+751 GLSNFGYVSVD
-762 GRKCRILGRVSM
+762 GRKCRILGIVSM
-774 DSMVVDVSAC
+774 DSMVVDVSDC
-784 PGAAVGSDV
+784 PSAAVGSDV
-793 LIYGRHGGSSVSIEE
+793 LIYGRHGGSIVPIEE

>member
-1 MDAVSIAD
+1 MDAVSITD
-9 LADIVGGTVTG
+9 LAGIVGGRVTG

-39 QGSLFFALPG
+39 QGSVFFALPG
-49 ARTDGHK
+49 ARADGHQ

-70 LAEGQGQGD
+70 LAENQGRGQD
-79 DFGGPV
+79 YGGPV
-85 IAVPDP
+85 IVVPDP

-118 KTVTKDALVQILGA
+118 KTVTKDALVQILSA

-157 AGCDIAVF
+157 ADCDVAVL

-175 SLLQD
+175 SLLRD

-193 TRHAS
+193 SRHAS
-198 SFPGPEAHARELMSI
+198 SFAGPEAQARELMSI
-213 KGDGPDGWLVIGDPQ
+213 AGDGPHGWLVVGDPQ
-228 PVVRGVAEGLAARG
+228 PVARRAAEGLAARG

-269 FPGSADGHVVIQTPF
+269 FPGGTDGHVVIQTPF

-307 ALQTLTDYV
+307 ALQALTDYV

-361 FSVVLSDPLGSCK
+361 FSVVLSDALGSCK
-374 TESVHALGRTLGSS
+374 TESVHALGRTLGNS
-388 KVDSLWAL
+388 KVDSVWAL
-396 ECAAH
+396 DCATH

-407 LSAMGSGVEVRYFA
+407 LSAMGSDVEVRYFA
-421 SLEAMRPALRDN
+421 SLDSMRPALRDN
-433 LGNDDI
+433 LRSDDI
-439 VLIESPRERSLADVT
+439 VLIESPRERRLADVT

-500 TNAIHVSRSL
+500 TNAVHVSRSL

-520 ATVDEGVALRRAE
+520 ATVDEGIALRRAE

-538 LVTLATSTEMDKVI
+538 LVTLATSAEMDKVI

-559 VYTPSMLDSVIFHAR
+559 VYTPSMLDSVILHAR
-574 GSARRQPL
+574 LSERRQPVR
-582 KIHLEIET
+582 IHLEVET

-596 LQPDDAIKALERLRG
+596 FQPKDALKALERLRG

-626 ADQPDEDE
+626 ADDPDEDD
-634 FTLAQIAR
+634 FTLAQIER
-642 FTEVARAAEELGFK
+642 FGEVVHAAEELGFK
-656 DFIKHAANTAGAIRF
+656 DFIRHAANTAGAIRF
-671 PAARFDMVRIGIGL
+671 PDARFDMVRIGLGL
-685 YGVYPSPETAQQ
+685 YGVYPSPGTAQQ

-714 DLSEGDRI
+714 DLSKGDRI

-728 RVSAGERRRVAVV
+728 EVPPEGRRVAVV

-751 CLSNFGYVSVD
+751 SLSNFGYVSVD

-774 DSMVVDVSAC
+774 DSMVVDVSDC
-784 PGAAVGSDV
+784 PSATVGSDV
-793 LIYGRHGGSSVSIEE
+793 LIYGRHGGASVSIEE
-808 VAAAMDTIPY
+808 VAAGMDTIPY

>member
-9 LADIVGGTVTG
+9 LADIVGGRVTG
-20 WTPQADLV
+20 WTPQAELV
-28 RHVTIHSKHIM
+28 RHVTAHSQHIM
-39 QGSLFFALPG
+39 QGSVFFALPG
-49 ARTDGHK
+49 TRTDGHE
-56 FARDALANGAVGVV
+56 FAREALTNGAVGVV
-70 LAEGQGQGD
+70 LAENQGQAHD
-79 DFGGPV
+79 YGGPV
-85 IAVPDP
+85 VQVRNP
-91 LEALQQLAQWWRAQ
+91 LEALQRLARWWRSQ
-105 LPATVVAVVGSSG
+105 LSATVVAVVGSSG

-143 NSKVGVPLALLDCP
+143 NSKLGVPLALLDCP
-157 AGCDIAVF
+157 ADCEVAII

-193 TRHAS
+193 TRHGS
-198 SFPGPEAHARELMSI
+198 NFPGPEAHVRELLSI
-213 KGDGPDGWLVIGDPQ
+213 TGAGADGWLVVGDPQ
-228 PVVRGVAEGLAARG
+228 PVVRAVAEDLAVRS
-242 YYRGDATAIPAF
+242 YYRGDSAVMPAF

-264 LVRVS
+264 LALVS
-269 FPGSADGHVVIQTPF
+269 FPGAADGHVVIQTPF

-297 SWLLGVEPGT
+297 SWLLGVEPST
-307 ALQTLTDYV
+307 ALQALTDYV

-352 RRLARRSSR
+352 RRLARQSSR

-374 TESVHALGRTLGSS
+374 TESVRALGRTLGNS

-396 ECAAH
+396 ECDSH
-401 RGIGET
+401 REIGKT
-407 LSAMGSGVEVRYFA
+407 LTAMGSDVEVRYFA
-421 SLEAMRPALRDN
+421 SLEAMRPAFRDN
-433 LGNDDI
+433 LGNDDV

-454 STLIEPLAPTRLY
+454 SILIEPLAPTRLY

-477 IAFRRLVGPQ
+477 IAFRRLIGPQ

-500 TNAIHVSRSL
+500 TSAIHVSRSL
-510 QAAGIDQLGV
+510 QAAGVDQLGV

-559 VYTPSMLDSVIFHAR
+559 IYTSSMLDSVIFHAR
-574 GSARRQPL
+574 LNTRRQPV
-582 KIHLEIET
+582 KVHLEVET

-596 LQPDDAIKALERLRG
+596 FQPADAIKALERIRD

-626 ADQPDEDE
+626 ADQPGEDD
-634 FTLAQIAR
+634 FTLKQIAR
-642 FTEVARAAEELGFK
+642 FMEVARAAEELGFK
-656 DFIKHAANTAGAIRF
+656 DFIRHAANTAGAIRF
-671 PAARFDMVRIGIGL
+671 PASRLDMVRVGIGL
-685 YGVYPSPETAQQ
+685 YGVYPSSETAHQ
-697 INLTPVVALVSQ
+697 IDLTTVVALVSQ

-728 RVSAGERRRVAVV
+728 RVPAGGRRVAVV

-751 CLSNFGYVSVD
+751 GLSNFGYVSVD
-762 GRKCRILGRVSM
+762 GRKCRILGIVSM
-774 DSMVVDVSAC
+774 DSMVVDVSDC
-784 PGAAVGSDV
+784 PSAAVGSDV
-793 LIYGRHGGSSVSIEE
+793 LIYGRHGGSIVPIEE

>member
-9 LADIVGGTVTG
+9 LADIVGGRVTG
-20 WTPQADLV
+20 WTPQAELV
-28 RHVTIHSKHIM
+28 RHVTAHSQHIM
-39 QGSLFFALPG
+39 QGSVFFALPG
-49 ARTDGHK
+49 TRTDGHE
-56 FARDALANGAVGVV
+56 FAREALTNGAVGVV
-70 LAEGQGQGD
+70 LAENQGQAHD
-79 DFGGPV
+79 YGGPV
-85 IAVPDP
+85 VQVRNP
-91 LEALQQLAQWWRAQ
+91 LEALQRLARWWRSQ
-105 LPATVVAVVGSSG
+105 LSATVVAVVGSSG

-143 NSKVGVPLALLDCP
+143 NSQLGVPLALLDCP
-157 AGCDIAVF
+157 ADCEVAII

-193 TRHAS
+193 TRHGS
-198 SFPGPEAHARELMSI
+198 NFPGPEAHVRELLSI
-213 KGDGPDGWLVIGDPQ
+213 TGAGADGWLVVGDPQ
-228 PVVRGVAEGLAARG
+228 PVVRAVAEDLAVRS
-242 YYRGDATAIPAF
+242 YYRGDSAVMPAF

-264 LVRVS
+264 LALVS
-269 FPGSADGHVVIQTPF
+269 FPGAADGHVVIQTPF

-297 SWLLGVEPGT
+297 SWLLGVEPST
-307 ALQTLTDYV
+307 ALQALTDYV

-352 RRLARRSSR
+352 RRLARQSSR

-374 TESVHALGRTLGSS
+374 TESVRALGRTLGNS

-396 ECAAH
+396 ECDSH
-401 RGIGET
+401 REIGKT
-407 LSAMGSGVEVRYFA
+407 LTAMGSDVEVRYFA
-421 SLEAMRPALRDN
+421 SLEAMRPAFRDN
-433 LGNDDI
+433 LGNDDV

-454 STLIEPLAPTRLY
+454 SILIEPLAPTRLY

-477 IAFRRLVGPQ
+477 IAFRRLIGPQ

-500 TNAIHVSRSL
+500 TSAIHVSRSL
-510 QAAGIDQLGV
+510 QAAGVDQLGV

-559 VYTPSMLDSVIFHAR
+559 IYTSSMLDSVIFHAR
-574 GSARRQPL
+574 LNTRRQPV
-582 KIHLEIET
+582 KVHLEVET

-596 LQPDDAIKALERLRG
+596 FQPADAIKALERIRD

-626 ADQPDEDE
+626 ADQPGEDD
-634 FTLAQIAR
+634 FTLEQIAR
-642 FTEVARAAEELGFK
+642 FMEVARAAEELGFK
-656 DFIKHAANTAGAIRF
+656 DFIRHAANTAGAIRF
-671 PAARFDMVRIGIGL
+671 PAARLDMVRVGIGL
-685 YGVYPSPETAQQ
+685 YGVYPSSETAHQ
-697 INLTPVVALVSQ
+697 IDLTTVVALVSQ

-728 RVSAGERRRVAVV
+728 RVPAGGRRVAVV

-751 CLSNFGYVSVD
+751 GLSNFGYVSVD
-762 GRKCRILGRVSM
+762 GRKCRILGIVSM
-774 DSMVVDVSAC
+774 DSMVVDVSDC
-784 PGAAVGSDV
+784 PSAAVGSDV
-793 LIYGRHGGSSVSIEE
+793 LIYGRHGGSIVPIEE

>member
-1 MDAVSIAD
+1 MDAVTIAD
-9 LADIVGGTVTG
+9 LAGIVGGRVTG
-20 WTPQADLV
+20 RAPQADLV
-28 RHVTIHSKHIM
+28 RHVTIHSQHIM
-39 QGSLFFALPG
+39 QGSVFFALPG
-49 ARTDGHK
+49 TRTDGHK
-56 FARDALANGAVGVV
+56 FARDALANGAVAVV
-70 LAEGQGQGD
+70 LAENHSEAD
-79 DFGGPV
+79 EYGGPV
-85 IAVPDP
+85 ILVPDP
-91 LEALQQLAQWWRAQ
+91 LEALQRLAQWWRSQ
-105 LPATVVAVVGSSG
+105 LPATVIAVVGSSG

-143 NSKVGVPLALLDCP
+143 NSQLGVPLALLECP
-157 AGCDIAVF
+157 ADCDVAIL

-175 SLLQD
+175 SLLHEV
-180 IIRPDHVVFTNLG
+180 IHPDHVVFTNLG

-198 SFPGPEAHARELMSI
+198 SFPSPEVHAAELLSITGSGAH
-213 KGDGPDGWLVIGDPQ
+213 GWLVIGDPQ
-228 PVVRGVAEGLAARG
+228 PAIRKVAENLTTHS
-242 YYRGDATAIPAF
+242 YYRGDSAAIPVF

-269 FPGSADGHVVIQTPF
+269 IPDAADADVVIQTPF
-284 EEILMDVEVALAA
+284 EEILMDIEVSLAA
-297 SWLLGVEPGT
+297 SWLLGVEPAT
-307 ALQTLTDYV
+307 ALRALTGYV
-316 PTETRMEVWQSPEGW
+316 PTETRMEVWHSPEGC
-331 TVVRDVATTDA
+331 TVVRDVAATDA
-342 VTLGTALQVS
+342 VALGTALQVS
-352 RRLARRSSR
+352 RRLARQSSR
-361 FSVVLSDPLGSCK
+361 FSVVLSDPLEACK
-374 TESVHALGRTLGSS
+374 SETVHALGRTLGSS
-388 KVDSLWAL
+388 QVDSLWAL
-396 ECAAH
+396 ECASH

-407 LSAMGSGVEVRYFA
+407 LKAMGSDVEVRYFA
-421 SLEAMRPALRDN
+421 SLEAMRAALRGS

-454 STLIEPLAPTRLY
+454 SALIEPLAPTRLY
-467 IDRAALESNV
+467 IDRVALESNV
-477 IAFRRLVGPQ
+477 TAFRRLVGPH
-487 VQLLAMVKGLAYG
+487 VQLLGMVKGLAYG
-500 TNAIHVSRSL
+500 TDAIHVSRSL

-538 LVTLATSTEMDKVI
+538 LVTLATSAEMDKVI

-559 VYTPSMLDSVIFHAR
+559 IYTPSLLDSVIFHAR
-574 GSARRQPL
+574 MSARRQPL
-582 KIHLEIET
+582 KIHLEVET

-596 LQPDDAIKALERLRG
+596 FQPEDAIKALERLRG

-626 ADQPDEDE
+626 ADDPDEDE

-642 FTEVARAAEELGFK
+642 FKEVTRAAEELGFK
-656 DFIKHAANTAGAIRF
+656 DFIRHAANTAGAARF
-671 PAARFDMVRIGIGL
+671 RAAHFDMVRIGLGL
-685 YGVYPSPETAQQ
+685 YGVYPSPEVARH
-697 INLTPVVALVSQ
+697 INLTPVAALVSQ

-714 DLSEGDRI
+714 ALSEGDRI

-728 RVSAGERRRVAVV
+728 RVPPGGRRVAVV

-751 CLSNFGYVSVD
+751 RLSNFGYVSVD
-762 GRKCRILGRVSM
+762 GRKCHILGRVSM
-774 DSMVVDVSAC
+774 DSMVVDVSDC

-823 VQPRVL
+823 IQLRVL

>member
-1 MDAVSIAD
+1 VDAVSIAD
-9 LADIVGGTVTG
+9 LADIVGGRLTG

-28 RHVTIHSKHIM
+28 RHVTIHSQHIM
-39 QGSLFFALPG
+39 QGSVFFALPG
-49 ARTDGHK
+49 GRTDGHK
-56 FARDALANGAVGVV
+56 FAHDALANGAVGVV
-70 LAEGQGQGD
+70 LAEDQSQAHD
-79 DFGGPV
+79 YGGPV
-85 IAVPDP
+85 IQVRDP
-91 LEALQQLAQWWRAQ
+91 LESLQRLAKWWRSQ
-105 LPATVVAVVGSSG
+105 LSATVVAVVGSSG

-143 NSKVGVPLALLDCP
+143 NSQVGVPLALLDCP
-157 AGCDIAVF
+157 ADCDVAVL

-175 SLLQD
+175 YLLQD
-180 IIRPDHVVFTNLG
+180 IIHPDHVVFTNLG

-198 SFPGPEAHARELMSI
+198 NFPGTEAHARELLSI
-213 KGDGPDGWLVIGDPQ
+213 TGGNADGWLVIGDPQ
-228 PVVRGVAEGLAARG
+228 PAVCSVADGLAGRTH
-242 YYRGDATAIPAF
+242 YRGDATVIPAF
-254 TILESDPRST
+254 TILESNPRST
-264 LVRVS
+264 LARVS
-269 FPGSADGHVVIQTPF
+269 FPGAADGHVLIQTPF

-297 SWLLGVEPGT
+297 AWLLGVEPAT
-307 ALQTLTDYV
+307 ALRALADYM

-361 FSVVLSDPLGSCK
+361 FSVVLSDPLESCK
-374 TESVHALGRTLGSS
+374 TESLGALGRTLGSS
-388 KVDSLWAL
+388 KVDGLWAL
-396 ECAAH
+396 ECASH
-401 RGIGET
+401 REIGAT
-407 LSAMGSGVEVRYFA
+407 LTAMGCGMEVRYFA
-421 SLEAMRPALRDN
+421 SLEEMRPVLRGN
-433 LGNDDI
+433 LGRDDV

-454 STLIEPLAPTRLY
+454 SSLIEPLAPTRLY

-477 IAFRRLVGPQ
+477 IAFRRLIGPQ
-487 VQLLAMVKGLAYG
+487 IQLLAMVKGLAYG
-500 TNAIHVSRSL
+500 TSAIHVSRSL
-510 QAAGIDQLGV
+510 QAAGVDQLGV

-538 LVTLATSTEMDKVI
+538 LVTLATSAEMDKVI

-559 VYTPSMLDSVIFHAR
+559 IYTPSMLDSVILHAR
-574 GSARRQPL
+574 VSARRQPL

-596 LQPDDAIKALERLRG
+596 FEPADAIKALERLRG

-626 ADQPDEDE
+626 ADLPGEDE
-634 FTLAQIAR
+634 FTRKQISR
-642 FTEVARAAEELGFK
+642 FMEVTRAAEALGFK
-656 DFIKHAANTAGAIRF
+656 DFIRHAANTAGAIRF
-671 PAARFDMVRIGIGL
+671 PAARLDMVRVGIGL
-685 YGVYPSPETAQQ
+685 YGVYPSPETAHQ

-714 DLSEGDRI
+714 DLAEGDRI

-728 RVSAGERRRVAVV
+728 RAPAGGRRVAVV

-751 CLSNFGYVSVD
+751 SLSNFGYVLVD
-762 GRKCRILGRVSM
+762 GRKCRILGIVSM
-774 DSMVVDVSAC
+774 DSMVVDVSDC

-793 LIYGRHGGSSVSIEE
+793 LIYGRHGGAIVPIEE
-808 VAAAMDTIPY
+808 VASAMDTIPY

-823 VQPRVL
+823 VQPRVM

>member
-1 MDAVSIAD
+1 MDAVSITD
-9 LADIVGGTVTG
+9 LAAIVGGRVTG

-28 RHVTIHSKHIM
+28 RHVTIHSQHIM
-39 QGSLFFALPG
+39 QGSVFFALPG
-49 ARTDGHK
+49 ERTDGHE
-56 FARDALANGAVGVV
+56 FAREALANGAVGVV
-70 LAEGQGQGD
+70 LAEHQSQVND
-79 DFGGPV
+79 YGGPV
-85 IAVPDP
+85 VQVPDP
-91 LEALQQLAQWWRAQ
+91 LKALQRLAKWWRSQ
-105 LPATVVAVVGSSG
+105 LSATVVAVVGSSG

-132 DRRVFGTPGSF
+132 DRHVFGTPGSF
-143 NSKVGVPLALLDCP
+143 NSKLGVPLALLDCP
-157 AGCDIAVF
+157 ADCDVAIV

-198 SFPGPEAHARELMSI
+198 SFPGPEAHARELLSI
-213 KGDGPDGWLVIGDPQ
+213 AGAGPRGWLVIGDPQ
-228 PVVRGVAEGLAARG
+228 PVVRGVAEDLATRS
-242 YYRGDATAIPAF
+242 YYRGDSTVIPAF

-264 LVRVS
+264 LARVS
-269 FPGSADGHVVIQTPF
+269 FPGAADGHVVIQTPF

-297 SWLLGVEPGT
+297 AWLLGVDPAT
-307 ALQTLTDYV
+307 ALQALTDYV

-352 RRLARRSSR
+352 RRLARQSGR

-374 TESVHALGRTLGSS
+374 PETVHALGRTLGNSR
-388 KVDSLWAL
+388 VDSLWAL
-396 ECAAH
+396 ECASH
-401 RGIGET
+401 REIGAT
-407 LSAMGSGVEVRYFA
+407 LTAMGSGVEVRYFA
-421 SLEAMRPALRDN
+421 SLEAMRPTLRDN

-477 IAFRRLVGPQ
+477 VAFRRLVGPQ

-533 VSLPI
+533 VTLPI
-538 LVTLATSTEMDKVI
+538 LVTLATSTEMGKVI

-559 VYTPSMLDSVIFHAR
+559 IYTASMLDAVIFHAR
-574 GSARRQPL
+574 LSTRRQPV
-582 KIHLEIET
+582 KVHLEVET

-596 LQPDDAIKALERLRG
+596 FQPDDAIKALERLRA

-626 ADQPDEDE
+626 ADQPEEDD
-634 FTLAQIAR
+634 FTLEQLAR
-642 FTEVARAAEELGFK
+642 FMKVAHAAEELGFT

-671 PAARFDMVRIGIGL
+671 PAARLDMVRVGLGL
-685 YGVYPSPETAQQ
+685 YGVYPSTETAHQ

-714 DLSEGDRI
+714 DLSAGDRI

-728 RVSAGERRRVAVV
+728 WVPEEGRRVAVV

-751 CLSNFGYVSVD
+751 SLSNFGYVSID
-762 GRKCRILGRVSM
+762 GRKCSILGRVSM
-774 DSMVVDVSAC
+774 DSMVVDVSDC
-784 PGAAVGSDV
+784 PSAAVGSDV

>member
-9 LADIVGGTVTG
+9 LADIVGGRVTG
-20 WTPQADLV
+20 WTPQADLF
-28 RHVTIHSKHIM
+28 RHVTIHSQHIM
-39 QGSLFFALPG
+39 QGSVFFALPG

-70 LAEGQGQGD
+70 LAEDQGQAHD
-79 DFGGPV
+79 YGGPV
-85 IAVPDP
+85 VLVPDP
-91 LEALQQLAQWWRAQ
+91 LEALQGLAKWWRSQ
-105 LPATVVAVVGSSG
+105 LSATVVAVVGSSG

-132 DRRVFGTPGSF
+132 DRHVFGTPGSF
-143 NSKVGVPLALLDCP
+143 NSQVGVPLALLDCP
-157 AGCDIAVF
+157 ADCDVAII

-175 SLLQD
+175 SLLHD
-180 IIRPDHVVFTNLG
+180 MIHPDHVVFTNLG

-198 SFPGPEAHARELMSI
+198 NFPGPEAHAAELLSI
-213 KGDGPDGWLVIGDPQ
+213 TGDGAHGWLVIGDPQ
-228 PVVRGVAEGLAARG
+228 PVVRGAAENLST
-242 YYRGDATAIPAF
+242 YNCYRGNSTVIPAF

-269 FPGSADGHVVIQTPF
+269 FPGAADGHVVIQTPF
-284 EEILMDVEVALAA
+284 EEILMDIEAALAA
-297 SWLLGVEPGT
+297 SWLLDVEPAT
-307 ALQTLTDYV
+307 ALQALTDYV

-352 RRLARRSSR
+352 RRLARRSSH
-361 FSVVLSDPLGSCK
+361 FSVVLSDPLESCK

-388 KVDSLWAL
+388 EVDSLWAL
-396 ECAAH
+396 ECASH
-401 RGIGET
+401 QEIGAT
-407 LSAMGSGVEVRYFA
+407 LTAMGSDVEVRYFA
-421 SLEAMRPALRDN
+421 SLEAMRPALRDK

-477 IAFRRLVGPQ
+477 IAFRRLIGPQ
-487 VQLLAMVKGLAYG
+487 VQLLAMVKGLGYG
-500 TNAIHVSRSL
+500 TSAIHVSRSL
-510 QAAGIDQLGV
+510 QAAGVDQLGV

-559 VYTPSMLDSVIFHAR
+559 IYTPGMLDAVIFHAR
-574 GSARRQPL
+574 LSTRRQPL
-582 KIHLEIET
+582 KIHLEVET

-596 LQPDDAIKALERLRG
+596 FQPADAVKALERLRS

-626 ADQPDEDE
+626 ADQPGEDD
-634 FTLAQIAR
+634 FTLAQLAR
-642 FTEVARAAEELGFK
+642 FMEVARVAEELGFK
-656 DFIKHAANTAGAIRF
+656 DFIRHAANTAGAIRF
-671 PAARFDMVRIGIGL
+671 PAARLDMVRVGIGL
-685 YGVYPSPETAQQ
+685 YGVYPSPGTVHQ
-697 INLTPVVALVSQ
+697 IDLTPVVALVSQ

-728 RVSAGERRRVAVV
+728 RVPAEGRRVAVV

-751 CLSNFGYVSVD
+751 GLSNFGYVSVD
-762 GRKCRILGRVSM
+762 GRKCRILGIVSM
-774 DSMVVDVSAC
+774 DSMVVDVSDC
-784 PGAAVGSDV
+784 PSAAVGSDV
-793 LIYGRHGGSSVSIEE
+793 LIYGRHGGAIVPIEE
-808 VAAAMDTIPY
+808 VASAMDTIPY

>member
-1 MDAVSIAD
+1 VDAVSIAD
-9 LADIVGGTVTG
+9 LADIVGGRVTG
-20 WTPQADLV
+20 WTPQAELV
-28 RHVTIHSKHIM
+28 RHVTAHSQHIM
-39 QGSLFFALPG
+39 QGSVFFALPG
-49 ARTDGHK
+49 TRTDGHE
-56 FARDALANGAVGVV
+56 FAREALTNGAVGVV
-70 LAEGQGQGD
+70 LAESQGQAHD
-79 DFGGPV
+79 YGGPV
-85 IAVPDP
+85 VQVRNP
-91 LEALQQLAQWWRAQ
+91 LEALQRLAKWWRSQ
-105 LPATVVAVVGSSG
+105 LSATVVAVVGSSG
-118 KTVTKDALVQILGA
+118 KTVTKDALVHILGA

-143 NSKVGVPLALLDCP
+143 NSKLGVPLALLDCP
-157 AGCDIAVF
+157 ADCEVAII

-193 TRHAS
+193 TRHGS
-198 SFPGPEAHARELMSI
+198 NFPGPEAHVRELLSI
-213 KGDGPDGWLVIGDPQ
+213 TGAGADGWLVVGDPQ
-228 PVVRGVAEGLAARG
+228 PVVRGVAEDLAVRS
-242 YYRGDATAIPAF
+242 YYRGDSAVMPAF

-264 LVRVS
+264 LALVS
-269 FPGSADGHVVIQTPF
+269 FPGAADGHVVIQTPF

-307 ALQTLTDYV
+307 ALQALTDYV

-352 RRLARRSSR
+352 RRLARQSSR
-361 FSVVLSDPLGSCK
+361 FSVVLSDPLGSSK
-374 TESVHALGRTLGSS
+374 TESVHALGRTLGNS

-396 ECAAH
+396 ECDAH
-401 RGIGET
+401 REIGET
-407 LSAMGSGVEVRYFA
+407 LTAMGSDLEVRYFA
-421 SLEAMRPALRDN
+421 SLEAMRPAFRDN
-433 LGNDDI
+433 LGDDDI

-454 STLIEPLAPTRLY
+454 SILIEPLAPTRLY

-477 IAFRRLVGPQ
+477 IAFRRLIGPQ

-500 TNAIHVSRSL
+500 TSAIHVSRSL
-510 QAAGIDQLGV
+510 QAAGVDQLGV

-559 VYTPSMLDSVIFHAR
+559 IYTSSMLDSVIFHAR
-574 GSARRQPL
+574 LNTRRQPV
-582 KIHLEIET
+582 KIHLEVET

-596 LQPDDAIKALERLRG
+596 FQPADAIKALERLRG

-626 ADQPDEDE
+626 ADQPGEDD
-634 FTLAQIAR
+634 FTLEQIAR
-642 FTEVARAAEELGFK
+642 FMEVARAAEELGFK
-656 DFIKHAANTAGAIRF
+656 DFIRHAANTAGAIRF
-671 PAARFDMVRIGIGL
+671 PAARLDMVRVGIGL
-685 YGVYPSPETAQQ
+685 YGVYPSSETAHQ
-697 INLTPVVALVSQ
+697 IDLTTVVALVSQ

-728 RVSAGERRRVAVV
+728 RVPAGGRRVAVV

-751 CLSNFGYVSVD
+751 GLSNFGYVSVD
-762 GRKCRILGRVSM
+762 GRKCRILGIVSM
-774 DSMVVDVSAC
+774 DSMVVDVSDC
-784 PGAAVGSDV
+784 PSAAVGSDV
-793 LIYGRHGGSSVSIEE
+793 LIYGRHGGSIVPIEE

>member
-1 MDAVSIAD
+1 VDAVSIAD
-9 LADIVGGTVTG
+9 LADIVGGRVTG
-20 WTPQADLV
+20 WTPQAELV
-28 RHVTIHSKHIM
+28 RHVTAHSQHIM
-39 QGSLFFALPG
+39 QGSVFFALPG
-49 ARTDGHK
+49 TRTDGHE
-56 FARDALANGAVGVV
+56 FAREALTNGAVGVV
-70 LAEGQGQGD
+70 LAENQGQAHD
-79 DFGGPV
+79 YGGPV
-85 IAVPDP
+85 VQVRNP
-91 LEALQQLAQWWRAQ
+91 LEALQRLARWWRSQ
-105 LPATVVAVVGSSG
+105 LSATVVAVVGSSG

-143 NSKVGVPLALLDCP
+143 NSKLGVPLALLDCP
-157 AGCDIAVF
+157 ADCEVAII

-193 TRHAS
+193 TRHGS
-198 SFPGPEAHARELMSI
+198 NFPGPEAHVRELLSI
-213 KGDGPDGWLVIGDPQ
+213 TGAGADGWLVVGDPQ
-228 PVVRGVAEGLAARG
+228 PVVRAVAEDLAVRS
-242 YYRGDATAIPAF
+242 YYRGDSAVMPAF

-264 LVRVS
+264 LALVS
-269 FPGSADGHVVIQTPF
+269 FPGAADGHVVIQTPF

-297 SWLLGVEPGT
+297 SWLLGVEPST
-307 ALQTLTDYV
+307 ALQALTDYV

-352 RRLARRSSR
+352 RRLARQSSR

-374 TESVHALGRTLGSS
+374 TESVRALGRTLGNS

-396 ECAAH
+396 ECDSH
-401 RGIGET
+401 REIGKT
-407 LSAMGSGVEVRYFA
+407 LTAMGSDVEVRYFA
-421 SLEAMRPALRDN
+421 SLEAMRPAFRDN
-433 LGNDDI
+433 LGNDDV

-454 STLIEPLAPTRLY
+454 SILIEPLAPTRLY

-477 IAFRRLVGPQ
+477 IAFRRLIGPQ

-500 TNAIHVSRSL
+500 TSAIHVSRSL
-510 QAAGIDQLGV
+510 QAAGVDQLGV

-559 VYTPSMLDSVIFHAR
+559 IYTSSMLDSVIFHAR
-574 GSARRQPL
+574 LNTRRQPV
-582 KIHLEIET
+582 KVHLEVET

-596 LQPDDAIKALERLRG
+596 FQPADAIKALERIRD

-626 ADQPDEDE
+626 ADQPGEDD
-634 FTLAQIAR
+634 FTLEQIAR
-642 FTEVARAAEELGFK
+642 FMEVARAAEELGFK
-656 DFIKHAANTAGAIRF
+656 DFIRHAANTAGAIRF
-671 PAARFDMVRIGIGL
+671 PAARLDMVRVGIGL
-685 YGVYPSPETAQQ
+685 YGVYPSSETAHQ
-697 INLTPVVALVSQ
+697 IDLTTVVALVSQ

-728 RVSAGERRRVAVV
+728 RVPAGGRRVAVV

-751 CLSNFGYVSVD
+751 GLSNFGYVSVD
-762 GRKCRILGRVSM
+762 GRKCRILGIVSM
-774 DSMVVDVSAC
+774 DSMVVDVSDC
-784 PGAAVGSDV
+784 PSATVGSDV
-793 LIYGRHGGSSVSIEE
+793 LIYGRHGGSIVPIED

>member
-1 MDAVSIAD
+1 VDAVSIAD
-9 LADIVGGTVTG
+9 LADIVGGRVTG
-20 WTPQADLV
+20 WTPQAELV
-28 RHVTIHSKHIM
+28 RHVTAHSQHIM
-39 QGSLFFALPG
+39 QGSVFFALPG
-49 ARTDGHK
+49 TRTDGHE
-56 FARDALANGAVGVV
+56 FAREALTNGAVGVV
-70 LAEGQGQGD
+70 LAENQGQAHD
-79 DFGGPV
+79 LGGPV
-85 IAVPDP
+85 VQVRNP
-91 LEALQQLAQWWRAQ
+91 LEALQRLARWWRSQ
-105 LPATVVAVVGSSG
+105 LSATVVAVVGSSG

-143 NSKVGVPLALLDCP
+143 NSKLGVPLALLDCP
-157 AGCDIAVF
+157 ADCEVAII

-193 TRHAS
+193 TRHGS
-198 SFPGPEAHARELMSI
+198 NFPGPEAHVRELLSI
-213 KGDGPDGWLVIGDPQ
+213 TGAGADGWLVVGDPQ
-228 PVVRGVAEGLAARG
+228 PVVRAVAEDLAVRS
-242 YYRGDATAIPAF
+242 YYRGDSAVMPAF

-264 LVRVS
+264 LALVS
-269 FPGSADGHVVIQTPF
+269 FPGAADGHVVIQTPF

-297 SWLLGVEPGT
+297 SWLLGVEPST
-307 ALQTLTDYV
+307 ALQALTDYV

-352 RRLARRSSR
+352 RRLARQSSR

-374 TESVHALGRTLGSS
+374 TESVRALGRTLGNS

-396 ECAAH
+396 ECDSH
-401 RGIGET
+401 REIGKT
-407 LSAMGSGVEVRYFA
+407 LTAMGSDVEVRYFA
-421 SLEAMRPALRDN
+421 SLEAMRPAFRDN
-433 LGNDDI
+433 LGNDDV

-454 STLIEPLAPTRLY
+454 SILIEPLAPTRLY

-477 IAFRRLVGPQ
+477 IAFRRLIGPQ

-500 TNAIHVSRSL
+500 TSAIHVSRSL
-510 QAAGIDQLGV
+510 QAAGVDQLGV
-520 ATVDEGVALRRAE
+520 ATVDEGIALRRAE

-559 VYTPSMLDSVIFHAR
+559 IYTSSMLDSVIFHAR
-574 GSARRQPL
+574 LNTRRQPV
-582 KIHLEIET
+582 KVHLEVET

-596 LQPDDAIKALERLRG
+596 FQPADAIKALERIRD

-626 ADQPDEDE
+626 ADQPGEDD
-634 FTLAQIAR
+634 FTLEQIAR
-642 FTEVARAAEELGFK
+642 FMEVARAAEELGFK
-656 DFIKHAANTAGAIRF
+656 DFIRHAANTAGAIRF
-671 PAARFDMVRIGIGL
+671 PAARLDMVRVGIGL
-685 YGVYPSPETAQQ
+685 YGVYPSSETAHQ
-697 INLTPVVALVSQ
+697 IDLTTVVALVSQ

-728 RVSAGERRRVAVV
+728 RVPAGGRRVAVV

-751 CLSNFGYVSVD
+751 GLSNFGYVSVD
-762 GRKCRILGRVSM
+762 GRKCRILGIVSM
-774 DSMVVDVSAC
+774 DSMVVDVSDC
-784 PGAAVGSDV
+784 PSATVGSDV
-793 LIYGRHGGSSVSIEE
+793 LIYGRHGGSIVPIEE

>member
-9 LADIVGGTVTG
+9 LADIVGGRVTG
-20 WTPQADLV
+20 WTPQAELV
-28 RHVTIHSKHIM
+28 RHVTAHSQHIM
-39 QGSLFFALPG
+39 QGSVFFALPG
-49 ARTDGHK
+49 TRTDGHE
-56 FARDALANGAVGVV
+56 FAREALTNGAVGVV
-70 LAEGQGQGD
+70 LADNQGQARD
-79 DFGGPV
+79 YGGPV
-85 IAVPDP
+85 VQVRNP
-91 LEALQQLAQWWRAQ
+91 LEALQRLARWWRSQ
-105 LPATVVAVVGSSG
+105 LSATVVAVVGSSG

-143 NSKVGVPLALLDCP
+143 NSKLGVPLALLDCP
-157 AGCDIAVF
+157 ADCEVAII

-193 TRHAS
+193 TRHGS
-198 SFPGPEAHARELMSI
+198 NFPGPEAHVRELLSI
-213 KGDGPDGWLVIGDPQ
+213 TGAGADGWLVVGDPQ
-228 PVVRGVAEGLAARG
+228 PVVRAVAENLAVRS
-242 YYRGDATAIPAF
+242 YYRGDSAVMPAF

-264 LVRVS
+264 LALVS
-269 FPGSADGHVVIQTPF
+269 FPGAADGHVVIQTPF

-297 SWLLGVEPGT
+297 SWLLGVEPST
-307 ALQTLTDYV
+307 ALQALTDYV

-352 RRLARRSSR
+352 RRLARQSSR

-374 TESVHALGRTLGSS
+374 TESVRALGRTLGNS

-396 ECAAH
+396 ECDSH
-401 RGIGET
+401 REIGKT
-407 LSAMGSGVEVRYFA
+407 LTAMGSDVEVRYFA
-421 SLEAMRPALRDN
+421 SLEAMRPAFRDN
-433 LGNDDI
+433 LGNDDV

-454 STLIEPLAPTRLY
+454 SILIEPLAPTRLY

-477 IAFRRLVGPQ
+477 IAFRRLIGPQ

-500 TNAIHVSRSL
+500 TSAIHVSRSL
-510 QAAGIDQLGV
+510 QAAGVDQLGV

-559 VYTPSMLDSVIFHAR
+559 IYTSSMLDSVIFHAR
-574 GSARRQPL
+574 LNTRRQPV
-582 KIHLEIET
+582 KVHLEVET

-596 LQPDDAIKALERLRG
+596 FQPADAIKALERIRD

-626 ADQPDEDE
+626 ADQPGEDD
-634 FTLAQIAR
+634 FTLEQIAR
-642 FTEVARAAEELGFK
+642 FMEVARAAEELGFK
-656 DFIKHAANTAGAIRF
+656 DFIRHAANTAGAIRF
-671 PAARFDMVRIGIGL
+671 PAARLDMVRVGIGL
-685 YGVYPSPETAQQ
+685 YGVYPSSETAHQ
-697 INLTPVVALVSQ
+697 IDLTTVVALVSQ

-728 RVSAGERRRVAVV
+728 RVPAGGRRVAVV

-751 CLSNFGYVSVD
+751 GLSNFGYVSVD
-762 GRKCRILGRVSM
+762 GRKCRILGIVSM
-774 DSMVVDVSAC
+774 DSMVVDVSDC
-784 PGAAVGSDV
+784 PSAAVGSDV
-793 LIYGRHGGSSVSIEE
+793 LIYGRHGGSIVPIEE

>member
-9 LADIVGGTVTG
+9 LADIVGGRVTG
-20 WTPQADLV
+20 WTPQAELV
-28 RHVTIHSKHIM
+28 RHVTAHSQHIM
-39 QGSLFFALPG
+39 QGSVFFALPG
-49 ARTDGHK
+49 TRTDGHE
-56 FARDALANGAVGVV
+56 FAREALTNGAVGVV
-70 LAEGQGQGD
+70 LAENQGQAHD
-79 DFGGPV
+79 YGGPV
-85 IAVPDP
+85 VQVRNP
-91 LEALQQLAQWWRAQ
+91 LEALQRLARWWRSQ
-105 LPATVVAVVGSSG
+105 LSATVVAVVGSSG

-143 NSKVGVPLALLDCP
+143 NSKLGVPLALLDCP
-157 AGCDIAVF
+157 ADCEVAII

-193 TRHAS
+193 TRHGS
-198 SFPGPEAHARELMSI
+198 NFPGPEAHVRELLSI
-213 KGDGPDGWLVIGDPQ
+213 TGAGADGWLVVGDPQ
-228 PVVRGVAEGLAARG
+228 PVVRAVAENLAVRS
-242 YYRGDATAIPAF
+242 YYRGDSAAIPAF

-264 LVRVS
+264 LALVS
-269 FPGSADGHVVIQTPF
+269 FPGAADGHVVIQTPF

-297 SWLLGVEPGT
+297 SWLLGVEPST
-307 ALQTLTDYV
+307 ALQALTDYV

-352 RRLARRSSR
+352 RRLARQSSR

-374 TESVHALGRTLGSS
+374 TESVHALGRALGNS

-396 ECAAH
+396 ECDSH
-401 RGIGET
+401 REIGKT
-407 LSAMGSGVEVRYFA
+407 LTAMGSDVEVRYFA
-421 SLEAMRPALRDN
+421 SLEAMRPAFRDN
-433 LGNDDI
+433 LGNDDV

-454 STLIEPLAPTRLY
+454 SILIEPLAPTRLY

-477 IAFRRLVGPQ
+477 IAFRRLIGPQ

-500 TNAIHVSRSL
+500 TSAIHVSRSL
-510 QAAGIDQLGV
+510 QAAGVDQLGV

-559 VYTPSMLDSVIFHAR
+559 IYTSSMLDSVIFHAR
-574 GSARRQPL
+574 LNTRRQPV
-582 KIHLEIET
+582 KVHLEVET

-596 LQPDDAIKALERLRG
+596 FQPADAIKALERIRD

-626 ADQPDEDE
+626 ADQPNEDD
-634 FTLAQIAR
+634 FTLEQIAR
-642 FTEVARAAEELGFK
+642 FMEVARTAEELGFR
-656 DFIKHAANTAGAIRF
+656 DFIRHAANTAGAIRF
-671 PAARFDMVRIGIGL
+671 PAARLDMVRVGIGL
-685 YGVYPSPETAQQ
+685 YGVYPSSETAHQ
-697 INLTPVVALVSQ
+697 IDLTTVVALVSQ

-728 RVSAGERRRVAVV
+728 RVPAGGRRVAVV

-751 CLSNFGYVSVD
+751 GLSNFGYVSVD
-762 GRKCRILGRVSM
+762 GRKCRILGIVSM
-774 DSMVVDVSAC
+774 DSMVVDVSDC
-784 PGAAVGSDV
+784 PSAAVGSDV
-793 LIYGRHGGSSVSIEE
+793 LIYGRHGGSIVPIEE

>member
-1 MDAVSIAD
+1 VDAVSIAD
-9 LADIVGGTVTG
+9 LADIVGGRVTG
-20 WTPQADLV
+20 WTPQAELV
-28 RHVTIHSKHIM
+28 RHVTAHSQHIM
-39 QGSLFFALPG
+39 QGSVFFALPG
-49 ARTDGHK
+49 TRTDGHE
-56 FARDALANGAVGVV
+56 FAREALTNGAVGVV
-70 LAEGQGQGD
+70 LAENQGQAHD
-79 DFGGPV
+79 YGGPV
-85 IAVPDP
+85 VQVRNP
-91 LEALQQLAQWWRAQ
+91 LEALQRLARWWRSQ
-105 LPATVVAVVGSSG
+105 LSATVVAVVGSSG

-143 NSKVGVPLALLDCP
+143 NSKLGVPLALLDCP
-157 AGCDIAVF
+157 ADCEVAII

-193 TRHAS
+193 TRHGS
-198 SFPGPEAHARELMSI
+198 NFPGPEAHVRELLSI
-213 KGDGPDGWLVIGDPQ
+213 TGAGADGWLVVGDPQ
-228 PVVRGVAEGLAARG
+228 PVVRAVAEDLAVRS
-242 YYRGDATAIPAF
+242 YYRGDSAVMPAF

-264 LVRVS
+264 LALVS
-269 FPGSADGHVVIQTPF
+269 FPGAADGHVVIQTPF

-297 SWLLGVEPGT
+297 SWLLGVEPST
-307 ALQTLTDYV
+307 ALQALTDYV

-352 RRLARRSSR
+352 RRLARQSSR

-374 TESVHALGRTLGSS
+374 TESVRALGRTLGNS

-396 ECAAH
+396 ECDSH
-401 RGIGET
+401 REIGKT
-407 LSAMGSGVEVRYFA
+407 LTAMGSDVEVRYFA
-421 SLEAMRPALRDN
+421 SLEAMRPAFRDN
-433 LGNDDI
+433 LGNDDV

-454 STLIEPLAPTRLY
+454 SILIEPLAPTRLY

-477 IAFRRLVGPQ
+477 IAFRRLIGPQ

-500 TNAIHVSRSL
+500 TSAIHVSRSL
-510 QAAGIDQLGV
+510 QAAGVDQLGV
-520 ATVDEGVALRRAE
+520 ATVDEGIALRRAE

-559 VYTPSMLDSVIFHAR
+559 IYTSSMLDSVIFHAR
-574 GSARRQPL
+574 LNTRRQPV
-582 KIHLEIET
+582 KVHLEVET

-596 LQPDDAIKALERLRG
+596 FQPADAIKALERIRD

-626 ADQPDEDE
+626 ADQPGEDD
-634 FTLAQIAR
+634 FTLEQIAR
-642 FTEVARAAEELGFK
+642 FMEVARAAEELGFK
-656 DFIKHAANTAGAIRF
+656 DFIRHAANTAGAIRF
-671 PAARFDMVRIGIGL
+671 PAARLDMVRVGIGL
-685 YGVYPSPETAQQ
+685 YGVYPSSETAHQ
-697 INLTPVVALVSQ
+697 IDLTTVVALVSQ

-728 RVSAGERRRVAVV
+728 RVPAGGRRVAVV

-751 CLSNFGYVSVD
+751 GLSNFGYVSVD
-762 GRKCRILGRVSM
+762 GRKCRILGIVSM
-774 DSMVVDVSAC
+774 DSMVVDVSDC
-784 PGAAVGSDV
+784 PSATVGSDV
-793 LIYGRHGGSSVSIEE
+793 LIYGRHGGSIVPIED

>member
-9 LADIVGGTVTG
+9 LADIVGGRVTG
-20 WTPQADLV
+20 WTPQAELV
-28 RHVTIHSKHIM
+28 RHVTAHSQHIM
-39 QGSLFFALPG
+39 QGSVFFALPG
-49 ARTDGHK
+49 TRTDGHE
-56 FARDALANGAVGVV
+56 FAREALTNGAVGVV
-70 LAEGQGQGD
+70 LAENQGQAHD
-79 DFGGPV
+79 YGGPV
-85 IAVPDP
+85 VQVRNP
-91 LEALQQLAQWWRAQ
+91 LEALQRLARWWRSQ
-105 LPATVVAVVGSSG
+105 LSATVVAVVGSSG

-143 NSKVGVPLALLDCP
+143 NSKLGVPLALLDCP
-157 AGCDIAVF
+157 ADCEVAII

-193 TRHAS
+193 TRHGS
-198 SFPGPEAHARELMSI
+198 NFPGPEAHVRELLSI
-213 KGDGPDGWLVIGDPQ
+213 TGAGADGWLVVGDPQ
-228 PVVRGVAEGLAARG
+228 PVVRAVAENLAVRS
-242 YYRGDATAIPAF
+242 YYRGDSAAIPAF

-264 LVRVS
+264 LALVS
-269 FPGSADGHVVIQTPF
+269 FPGAADGHVVIQTPF

-297 SWLLGVEPGT
+297 SWLLGVEPST
-307 ALQTLTDYV
+307 ALQALTDYV

-352 RRLARRSSR
+352 RRLARQSSR

-374 TESVHALGRTLGSS
+374 TESLRALGRALGNS

-396 ECAAH
+396 ECDSH
-401 RGIGET
+401 REIGKT
-407 LSAMGSGVEVRYFA
+407 LTAMGSDVEVRYFA
-421 SLEAMRPALRDN
+421 SLEAMRPAFRDN
-433 LGNDDI
+433 LGNDDV

-454 STLIEPLAPTRLY
+454 SILIEPLAPTRLY

-477 IAFRRLVGPQ
+477 IAFRRLIGPQ

-500 TNAIHVSRSL
+500 TSAIHVSRSL
-510 QAAGIDQLGV
+510 QAAGVDQLGV

-559 VYTPSMLDSVIFHAR
+559 IYTSSMLDSVIFHAR
-574 GSARRQPL
+574 LNTRRQPV
-582 KIHLEIET
+582 KVHLEVET

-596 LQPDDAIKALERLRG
+596 FQPADAIKALERIRD

-626 ADQPDEDE
+626 ADQPNEDD
-634 FTLAQIAR
+634 FTLEQIAR
-642 FTEVARAAEELGFK
+642 FMEVARTAEELGFR
-656 DFIKHAANTAGAIRF
+656 DFIRHAANTAGAIRF
-671 PAARFDMVRIGIGL
+671 PAARLDMVRVGIGL
-685 YGVYPSPETAQQ
+685 YGVYPSSETAHQ
-697 INLTPVVALVSQ
+697 IDLTTVVALVSQ

-728 RVSAGERRRVAVV
+728 RVPAGGRRVAVV

-751 CLSNFGYVSVD
+751 GLSNFGYVSVD
-762 GRKCRILGRVSM
+762 GRKCRILGIVSM
-774 DSMVVDVSAC
+774 DSMVVDVSDC
-784 PGAAVGSDV
+784 PSAAVGSDV
-793 LIYGRHGGSSVSIEE
+793 LIYGRHGGSIVPIEE

>member
-9 LADIVGGTVTG
+9 LADILGGSVTG

-39 QGSLFFALPG
+39 QGSVFFALPG
-49 ARTDGHK
+49 TRTDGHK
-56 FARDALANGAVGVV
+56 FVGDALANGAVGVV
-70 LAEGQGQGD
+70 LPENQGQAHD
-79 DFGGPV
+79 YGGPV
-85 IAVPDP
+85 IQVPDP
-91 LEALQQLAQWWRAQ
+91 LEALQELAKWWRNQ
-105 LPATVVAVVGSSG
+105 LSATVVAVVGSSG

-157 AGCDIAVF
+157 ADCDVAIL
-165 EAAATEPGEM
+165 EAAVTEPGEM
-175 SLLQD
+175 SLLRD

-198 SFPGPEAHARELMSI
+198 SFPGPEAQARELMSI
-213 KGDGPDGWLVIGDPQ
+213 TGDGPHGWLVVGDPQ
-228 PVVRGVAEGLAARG
+228 PVVRSVAGGLATRS
-242 YYRGDATAIPAF
+242 YCRGDATVIPAF

-269 FPGSADGHVVIQTPF
+269 FPGTADGHVVIQTPF
-284 EEILMDVEVALAA
+284 EEILMDIEVALAA

-307 ALQTLTDYV
+307 ALQALSDYV

-352 RRLARRSSR
+352 RRLARQSSR

-396 ECAAH
+396 ECASH

-407 LSAMGSGVEVRYFA
+407 LSAMGSDVEVRYFA
-421 SLEAMRPALRDN
+421 SLEAMRPVLRDN

-538 LVTLATSTEMDKVI
+538 LVTLATSAEMDKVI

-559 VYTPSMLDSVIFHAR
+559 IYTPSMLDSVIFHAQT
-574 GSARRQPL
+574 STRRRPL
-582 KIHLEIET
+582 RIHLEVET

-596 LQPDDAIKALERLRG
+596 FQPDDAIKALERLRG

-671 PAARFDMVRIGIGL
+671 PAARFDMVRVGIGL
-685 YGVYPSPETAQQ
+685 YGVYPSPGTAQQ

-728 RVSAGERRRVAVV
+728 RVPAGGRRVAVV

-774 DSMVVDVSAC
+774 DSMVVDVSDC
-784 PGAAVGSDV
+784 PSAAVGSDV
-793 LIYGRHGGSSVSIEE
+793 LIYGRHGGASVSIEE

>member
-1 MDAVSIAD
+1 VEAISIAD
-9 LADIVGGTVTG
+9 LANIVGGRLTG
-20 WTPQADLV
+20 WTPQGDPV
-28 RHVTIHSKHIM
+28 RHVTIHSRHIM
-39 QGSLFFALPG
+39 QGSVFFALPG
-49 ARTDGHK
+49 TRTDGHR
-56 FARDALANGAVGVV
+56 FAQDALANGAVGVV
-70 LAEGQGQGD
+70 LAETQRQGHD
-79 DFGGPV
+79 YGGPV
-85 IAVPDP
+85 IGVPDP
-91 LEALQQLAQWWRAQ
+91 LEALQQLAKWWRAQ

-157 AGCDIAVF
+157 ADCDVAIL

-175 SLLQD
+175 SLLRD

-193 TRHAS
+193 SRHAS
-198 SFPGPEAHARELMSI
+198 SFPGPEAHARELLSI
-213 KGDGPDGWLVIGDPQ
+213 TEGGPNAWLVVGDPR
-228 PVVRGVAEGLAARG
+228 PEVRGVAENLAIRR
-242 YYRGDATAIPAF
+242 YYRGDATEIPAF

-264 LVRVS
+264 QVRVS
-269 FPGSADGHVVIQTPF
+269 FPGAAEGDVVIQTPF
-284 EEILMDVEVALAA
+284 EEILKDVEVALAA

-307 ALQTLTDYV
+307 ALKALIDYV

-342 VTLGTALQVS
+342 GALGTALQVS

-361 FSVVLSDPLGSCK
+361 FSVVLSDPLWSCK
-374 TESVHALGRTLGSS
+374 IESLRALGRTLGSS
-388 KVDSLWAL
+388 KVDSVWAL
-396 ECAAH
+396 ECDSH

-407 LSAMGSGVEVRYFA
+407 LSAMGSTVKVRYFD
-421 SLEAMRPALRDN
+421 SLEAMSPALRDN
-433 LGNDDI
+433 LESDDI
-439 VLIESPRERSLADVT
+439 VLIESPRERTLADVT

-477 IAFRRLVGPQ
+477 IAFRRLAGPR
-487 VQLLAMVKGLAYG
+487 VRVLAMVKGLAYG

-510 QAAGIDQLGV
+510 QAAGIDWLGV
-520 ATVDEGVALRRAE
+520 ATVDEGIALRRAE

-538 LVTLATSTEMDKVI
+538 LVTLATSAEMDKVI

-559 VYTPSMLDSVIFHAR
+559 VYTPSMLDSVIHHAR
-574 GSARRQPL
+574 LSGRRQPV
-582 KIHLEIET
+582 KIHLEVET

-596 LQPDDAIKALERLRG
+596 FQREDALKALERLRD

-626 ADQPDEDE
+626 ADDPDEDE

-642 FTEVARAAEELGFK
+642 FTEVVRAAEELGFK

-671 PAARFDMVRIGIGL
+671 PAARFDMVRVGLGL
-685 YGVYPSPETAQQ
+685 YGVYPSSGTEKQ
-697 INLTPVVALVSQ
+697 IHLTPVVALVSQ

-728 RVSAGERRRVAVV
+728 RVPAGGRRAAVV

-751 CLSNFGYVSVD
+751 ELSNFGYVSVD
-762 GRKCRILGRVSM
+762 GRRCPILGRVSM
-774 DSMVVDVSAC
+774 DSMVVDVSDC
-784 PGAAVGSDV
+784 PGAAIGSDV
-793 LIYGRHGGSSVSIEE
+793 LIYGRHGGASVSIEE
-808 VAAAMDTIPY
+808 VAVAMGTIPY

>member
-9 LADIVGGTVTG
+9 LADIVGGRVTG
-20 WTPQADLV
+20 WTPQAELV
-28 RHVTIHSKHIM
+28 RHVTAHSQHIM
-39 QGSLFFALPG
+39 QGSVFFALPG
-49 ARTDGHK
+49 TRTDGHE
-56 FARDALANGAVGVV
+56 FAREALTNGAVGVV
-70 LAEGQGQGD
+70 LAENQGQAHD
-79 DFGGPV
+79 YGGPV
-85 IAVPDP
+85 VQVRNP
-91 LEALQQLAQWWRAQ
+91 LEALQRLARWWRSQ
-105 LPATVVAVVGSSG
+105 LSATVVAVVGSSG

-143 NSKVGVPLALLDCP
+143 NSKLGVPLALLDCP
-157 AGCDIAVF
+157 ADCEVAII

-193 TRHAS
+193 TRHGS
-198 SFPGPEAHARELMSI
+198 NFPGPEAHVRELLSI
-213 KGDGPDGWLVIGDPQ
+213 TGAGADGWLVVGDPQ
-228 PVVRGVAEGLAARG
+228 PVVRAVAENLAVRS
-242 YYRGDATAIPAF
+242 YYRGDSAVMPAF

-264 LVRVS
+264 LALVS
-269 FPGSADGHVVIQTPF
+269 FPGAADGHVVIQTPF

-297 SWLLGVEPGT
+297 SWLLGVEPST
-307 ALQTLTDYV
+307 ALQALTDYV

-352 RRLARRSSR
+352 RRLARQSSR

-374 TESVHALGRTLGSS
+374 TESVRALGRTLGNS

-396 ECAAH
+396 ECDSH
-401 RGIGET
+401 WEIGKT
-407 LSAMGSGVEVRYFA
+407 LTAMGSDVEVRYFA
-421 SLEAMRPALRDN
+421 SLEAMRPAFRDN
-433 LGNDDI
+433 LGNDDV

-454 STLIEPLAPTRLY
+454 SILIEPLAPTRLY

-477 IAFRRLVGPQ
+477 IAFRRLIGPQ

-500 TNAIHVSRSL
+500 TSAIHVSRSL
-510 QAAGIDQLGV
+510 QAAGVDQLGV

-559 VYTPSMLDSVIFHAR
+559 IYTSSMLDSVIFHAR
-574 GSARRQPL
+574 LNTRRQPV
-582 KIHLEIET
+582 KVHLEVET

-596 LQPDDAIKALERLRG
+596 FQPADAIKALERIRD

-626 ADQPDEDE
+626 ADQPGEDD
-634 FTLAQIAR
+634 FTLEQIAR
-642 FTEVARAAEELGFK
+642 FMEVARAAEELGFK
-656 DFIKHAANTAGAIRF
+656 DFIRHAANTAGAIRF
-671 PAARFDMVRIGIGL
+671 PAARLDMVRVGIGL
-685 YGVYPSPETAQQ
+685 YGVYPSSETAHQ
-697 INLTPVVALVSQ
+697 IDLTTVVALVSQ

-728 RVSAGERRRVAVV
+728 RVSAGGRRVAVV

-751 CLSNFGYVSVD
+751 GLSNFGYVSVD
-762 GRKCRILGRVSM
+762 GRKCRILGIVSM
-774 DSMVVDVSAC
+774 DSMVVDVSDC
-784 PGAAVGSDV
+784 PSAAVGSDV
-793 LIYGRHGGSSVSIEE
+793 LIYGRHGGSIVPIEE